1 MYPLMISFDGLHAIL
16 RDLYVQMMKLLT
28 PMMGF
33 AAAIAGLGMLFF
45 ISYRVWQSIARAEP
59 IDVFA
64 LLRPFVLTLCI
75 MSFNTIVLG
84 TINGI
89 FSPFVEGTS
98 QMLKSQNYNVRELQK
113 QKDKL
118 NAEVEFQNMI
128 TNDAFMENE
137 EFEGMIES
145 FGWSEKDYSTM
156 QQAYSIYR
164 YFSLDQI
171 IMRATRRILE
181 FLFDAASLVV
191 DTIRTFFLI
200 VLSLL
205 GPIAF
210 AISVFDGFQ
219 NTLVQWL
226 SRYIS
231 VYL

>member
-1 MYPLMISFDGLHAIL
+1 MISFDGLHSIL
-16 RDLYVQMMKLLT
+16 RDLYVQMMKQQLA

-33 AAAIAGLGMLFF
+33 AAAFAGLGMLFF
-45 ISYRVWQSIARAEP
+45 ISYRLWQSISRAEP
-59 IDVFA
+59 VDVFA
-64 LLRPFVLTLCI
+64 LLRPFVMTLCI
-75 MSFNTIVLG
+75 MNFDTIVLG
-84 TINGI
+84 TLNGV
-89 FSPFVEGTS
+89 FSPFVEGTA
-98 QMLKSQNYNVRELQK
+98 QMLKNQNYNVRELQK
-113 QKDKL
+113 QKDEL
-118 NAEVEFQNMI
+118 YAQVEFQNML
-128 TNDAFMENE
+128 TDADFVENE
-137 EFEGMIES
+137 EFESMIES

-156 QQAYSIYR
+156 QKAFSITR

-219 NTLVQWL
+219 NTLVQWF